1 LKDKYSKKEQVI
13 QQDIELIA
21 ERIASLTTSATS
33 LEEFEPPL
41 KRRKIFRAED
51 VLDAKRLQMRKE
63 LDDIDADI
71 ERWRQYVQHISN
83 QLCTLRMVNPLQ
95 LVRMMGM
102 DFGKARSYG
111 VDICFED

>member
-1 LKDKYSKKEQVI
+1 MI

-41 KRRKIFRAED
+41 KVRTTHVFSISLTMLQRRKIFRAED

-71 ERWRQYVQHISN
+71 ERVSTA
-83 QLCTLRMVNPLQ
+83 L
-95 LVRMMGM
+95 
-102 DFGKARSYG
+102 
-111 VDICFED
+111 

>member
-1 LKDKYSKKEQVI
+1 LKGKYSKKEQVI
-13 QQDIELIA
+13 QQDIKLIA

-41 KRRKIFRAED
+41 KGSTTHFGISLTMLQRRKIIRTED

-71 ERWRQYVQHISN
+71 ERVS
-83 QLCTLRMVNPLQ
+83 TVVNGL
-95 LVRMMGM
+95 
-102 DFGKARSYG
+102 D
-111 VDICFED
+111 